1 MNKITIEDVLVN
13 LSRLPALPIV
23 VQEVIGSFD
32 NPQMSVTTLAS
43 KISQDQVI
51 TAKLLRIANSPFY
64 GLSRQV
70 ASVQDAVVILGFD
83 SVRNITIAAGL
94 INGFAHDTDSCFDRK
109 QFWFSS
115 MQVAVYAKII
125 AKKLGQ
131 NPEIAFTAGL
141 LHDIGQIVLAVC
153 IPEVYSQLFK
163 RQSDTGL
170 RLFEREQTVLGF
182 DHAMLGAEVARRWN
196 FPEVIL
202 HAIQFH
208 HAPDQELSAPVTD
221 IIHVAN
227 YMADQITQDK
237 PEEDILGHFPSG
249 AKMRMGCLPEQIK
262 ACIPELRQF
271 ASCRTAFLGEDL

>member
-1 MNKITIEDVLVN
+1 MKKITMEEVLVN

-32 NPQMSVTTLAS
+32 NPQMSVSTLAN

-51 TAKLLRIANSPFY
+51 TAKILRIANSPFY
-64 GLSRQV
+64 GLPRQV

-94 INGFAHDTDSCFDRK
+94 IHGFAHAPEVCFDPR
-109 QFWFSS
+109 QFWMSN

-141 LHDIGQIVLAVC
+141 LHDIGLIVLAVC
-153 IPEVYSQLFK
+153 IPDVYGQLFK
-163 RQSDTGL
+163 RQPDSGL
-170 RLFEREQTVLGF
+170 PLFELEQAELGF

-208 HAPDQELSAPVTD
+208 HAPDQNPTAPVTD
-221 IIHVAN
+221 IVHVAN
-227 YMADQITQDK
+227 YMADEIAKET
-237 PEEDILGHFPSG
+237 PEEEILACFPRG
-249 AKMRMGCLPEQIK
+249 VQMRMECAPEQIRE
-262 ACIPELRQF
+262 CIPELRQLG
-271 ASCRTAFLGEDL
+271 SSKTALAGEDN